1 MDEIIKGLWIGDL
14 ISAKNVER
22 LKKNKIYSVL
32 SAMRGRINIRE
43 TFIHHQILLD
53 DSEDADIL
61 VHLLPSIHFI
71 QAELD
76 KGRGVLVHCHAGIS
90 EAYFLSLRMSLNLRT
105 GRSSTIVAAY
115 LMYSRNLD
123 PSSALELI
131 RKARPNI
138 ECVLRSSPNFLFPAN
153 EIRCEA
159 RYMRV
164 EIVWAFRRIAP
175 SKSLTSAQ
183 QLLTHLQSQP
193 RFPPATRDFSQ
204 VTIPDFTAG
213 QECSDVLYG
222 KSS

>member
-90 EAYFLSLRMSLNLRT
+90 EAYFLSFKTSLNSRT

-115 LMYSRNLD
+115 LMHSRNLD

-131 RKARPNI
+131 RKARPFI
-138 ECVLRSSPNFLFPAN
+138 ECVLHSFPK
-153 EIRCEA
+153 
-159 RYMRV
+159 
-164 EIVWAFRRIAP
+164 FFP
-175 SKSLTSAQ
+175 SCKSNSL
-183 QLLTHLQSQP
+183 
-193 RFPPATRDFSQ
+193 
-204 VTIPDFTAG
+204 
-213 QECSDVLYG
+213 
-222 KSS
+222 

>member
-90 EAYFLSLRMSLNLRT
+90 
-105 GRSSTIVAAY
+105 RSSTIVAAY
-115 LMYSRNLD
+115 LMHSRNLD

-131 RKARPNI
+131 RKARPSI
-138 ECVLRSSPNFLFPAN
+138 ECVLHSFLPPAN
-153 EIRCEA
+153 EARCEA
-159 RYMRV
+159 
-164 EIVWAFRRIAP
+164 
-175 SKSLTSAQ
+175 
-183 QLLTHLQSQP
+183 
-193 RFPPATRDFSQ
+193 
-204 VTIPDFTAG
+204 
-213 QECSDVLYG
+213 
-222 KSS
+222 

>member
-1 MDEIIKGLWIGDL
+1 MQGFAGAQPLRIQQISISSRSWRLQCLLLLCFHRHIDIDISTTSFGNFKKPRMDEIIKGLWIGDL

-90 EAYFLSLRMSLNLRT
+90 EAYFLSLKTSLNSRT

-131 RKARPNI
+131 RKARPSI
-138 ECVLRSSPNFLFPAN
+138 ECVLHSFPK
-153 EIRCEA
+153 
-159 RYMRV
+159 
-164 EIVWAFRRIAP
+164 F
-175 SKSLTSAQ
+175 
-183 QLLTHLQSQP
+183 
-193 RFPPATRDFSQ
+193 FPLRM
-204 VTIPDFTAG
+204 
-213 QECSDVLYG
+213 
-222 KSS
+222 